1 MRSPSR
7 SSGFKCKR
15 WIVQPKLRNQI
26 TRETTVGDNRL
37 FLSEG
42 KKRCSARRAARIP
55 TTASPT
61 GVSGERHH

>member
-7 SSGFKCKR
+7 VSGFKYSPR
-15 WIVQPKLRNQI
+15 IVEPKLRNQI
-26 TRETTVGDNRL
+26 TRETTAGDNRL

-61 GVSGERHH
+61 GVSGGRHH